1 MDKPDWLVQIYELT
15 NGNAQ
20 DLVAGLLA
28 GVDDLTVNA
37 GPNGQGH
44 FVTVVLRDASK
55 AQSVYRLVTS
65 VDPRAVLIHSSTE
78 QAPAPNHD

>member
-15 NGNAQ
+15 DAHAQ

-28 GVDDLTVNA
+28 GVDDLTVSA
-37 GPNGQGH
+37 GPDGKDH

-55 AQSVYRLVTS
+55 AQSVYQLVTS
-65 VDPRAVLIHSSTE
+65 IDPKAVIIHSSTE
-78 QAPAPNHD
+78 QAIPPTHD

>member
-1 MDKPDWLVQIYELT
+1 MDKADWLVQIYELT
-15 NGNAQ
+15 DTHAQ

-37 GPNGQGH
+37 GPNGPDH
-44 FVTVVLRDASK
+44 FATVVLRDASK
-55 AQSVYRLVTS
+55 AQSVYQLVTS

-78 QAPAPNHD
+78 RAPAPNHD

>member
-1 MDKPDWLVQIYELT
+1 MDKADWLVQIYELT
-15 NGNAQ
+15 DTHAQ

-37 GPNGQGH
+37 GPHGQDH
-44 FVTVVLRDASK
+44 FVTIVLRDTSK

-78 QAPAPNHD
+78 QALAPERD

>member
-1 MDKPDWLVQIYELT
+1 MDETDWLVQIYELT
-15 NGNAQ
+15 NGDAQ

-37 GPNGQGH
+37 GPHGQDH
-44 FVTVVLRDASK
+44 FVTIVLRDTSK

-78 QAPAPNHD
+78 QALAPERD